1 MGLIYGENSQEEG
14 AMPNVLLVVHRRPIV
29 QALID
34 KLQKNSGISLVY
46 EANFSHAEIAGVLHN
61 AEVVLIE
68 VAESG
73 MHNLDYCLN
82 LCQEIRGLV
91 PECKLI
97 IMCSEQDEESVK
109 RVIKAKWEGK
119 IDDFVFYDVTMDYLV
134 SKLKSI

>member
-14 AMPNVLLVVHRRPIV
+14 AMPNLLLVVHRRAIV
-29 QALID
+29 QDLID

-46 EANFSHAEIAGVLHN
+46 EANFSHAETAAVLHD

-73 MHNLDYCLN
+73 MHNLDYCLK

-119 IDDFVFYDVTMDYLV
+119 IDDFVFYDVTMDYLI

>member
-14 AMPNVLLVVHRRPIV
+14 AMPNVLLVVHRRAIV

-46 EANFSHAEIAGVLHN
+46 EANFSHAETAGVLHN

-97 IMCSEQDEESVK
+97 IMCSEQDQESVK

>member
-14 AMPNVLLVVHRRPIV
+14 AMPNVLLVVHRRAIV

-46 EANFSHAEIAGVLHN
+46 EANFSHAETAGVLHN

-109 RVIKAKWEGK
+109 RVIKAQWEGK
-119 IDDFVFYDVTMDYLV
+119 IDDFVFYDVTMDYLI

>member
-1 MGLIYGENSQEEG
+1 
-14 AMPNVLLVVHRRPIV
+14 MPNVLLVVHRRAIV
-29 QALID
+29 QGLID
-34 KLQKNSGISLVY
+34 KLQKNSGISLVF
-46 EANFSHAEIAGVLHN
+46 EANFSHAMTAAALHDAKIA
-61 AEVVLIE
+61 LIE

-73 MHNLDYCLN
+73 LHDLDYCLN
-82 LCQEIRGLV
+82 LCQAIRGLV

>member
-14 AMPNVLLVVHRRPIV
+14 AMPNVLLVVHRRAIV

-46 EANFSHAEIAGVLHN
+46 EANFSHAETAGVLHN

-109 RVIKAKWEGK
+109 RVIKAQWEGK

>member
-14 AMPNVLLVVHRRPIV
+14 AMPNVLLVVHRRAIV

-109 RVIKAKWEGK
+109 RVIKAQWEGK

>member
-14 AMPNVLLVVHRRPIV
+14 AMPNVLLVVHRRAIV

-46 EANFSHAEIAGVLHN
+46 EANSSHAETAAVLHN

-119 IDDFVFYDVTMDYLV
+119 IDDFVFYDGTMDYLV

>member
-14 AMPNVLLVVHRRPIV
+14 AMPNVLLVVHRRAIV

-34 KLQKNSGISLVY
+34 KLQKNFGISLVY
-46 EANFSHAEIAGVLHN
+46 EANFSHAETVAVLHN

>member
-14 AMPNVLLVVHRRPIV
+14 AMPNVLLVVHRRAIV

-46 EANFSHAEIAGVLHN
+46 EANFSHAETAGVLHN